1 MAQQLTWEDINR
13 IGISLSNT
21 FPAVEPDKVELKR
34 LHDYVT
40 HLNELKGDPEK
51 FDEQKLAAI
60 RSAWITEFLERTRNW
75 A

>member
-1 MAQQLTWEDINR
+1 MAHELTWDDTNK
-13 IGISLSNT
+13 IGISLSNE
-21 FPAVEPDKVELKR
+21 FPAVQPDKVELKR

-40 HLNELKGDPEK
+40 QLNEFKGDPEK

>member
-1 MAQQLTWEDINR
+1 MAQELTWEDINR

-40 HLNELKGDPEK
+40 HLNEFKGDPEK
-51 FDEQKLAAI
+51 FDEQKLTAI

>member
-1 MAQQLTWEDINR
+1 MAQQLTWDDINR
-13 IGISLSNT
+13 IGIELSNT
-21 FPAVEPDKVELKR
+21 HPAIQPDKVELKR

-40 HLNELKGDPEK
+40 HLNEFKGDPEK
-51 FDEQKLAAI
+51 FDEQKLTAI

>member
-1 MAQQLTWEDINR
+1 MAHELQWDDISK
-13 IGISLSNT
+13 IGITLSNT

-34 LHDYVT
+34 LHDYIT
-40 HLNELKGDPEK
+40 QLNEFKGDPEK